1 MMGLCTAN
9 VVSVLLMVNALCIII
24 GIGEECS
31 EEWEVRLGEKQTYS
45 DGKVRGRVEICI
57 NEEWG
62 TVCGMDV
69 RVLLPAFG
77 VLESRVA
84 CRQLGFDCKWIYIS
98 LFYIPDNKATVF
110 NIFTVIHEQS
120 AVL

>member
-1 MMGLCTAN
+1 MKRLCGAN
-9 VVSVLLMVNALCIII
+9 VVSALLMVYALCIII
-24 GIGEECS
+24 GIGELCS
-31 EEWEVRLGEKQTYS
+31 EEWEVRLEDNETYS

-69 RVLLPAFG
+69 RVDLPAFG

-84 CRQLGFDCKWIYIS
+84 CRQLGFYCKCIFIRINVLYLSTKLQCLIS
-98 LFYIPDNKATVF
+98 CSL
-110 NIFTVIHEQS
+110 
-120 AVL
+120 

>member
-1 MMGLCTAN
+1 MKRLCAAN
-9 VVSVLLMVNALCIII
+9 VVSVLLMVYAPIIII

-31 EEWEVRLGEKQTYS
+31 EEWNMRLGDNETYS
-45 DGKVRGRVEICI
+45 NGKVRGRVEICI

-69 RVLLPAFG
+69 RVHLPAFG

-84 CRQLGFDCKWIYIS
+84 CRQLGFDCKWI
-98 LFYIPDNKATVF
+98 
-110 NIFTVIHEQS
+110 
-120 AVL
+120 